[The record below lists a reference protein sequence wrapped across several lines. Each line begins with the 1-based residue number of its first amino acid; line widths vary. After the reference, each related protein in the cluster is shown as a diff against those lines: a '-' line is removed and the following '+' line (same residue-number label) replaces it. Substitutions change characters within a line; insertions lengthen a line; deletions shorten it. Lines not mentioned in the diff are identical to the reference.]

1 MNESLNGAKPISALR
16 FITCG
21 SVDDGKSTL
30 VGRLLFDCGAVPRD
44 QLDQLRRDSAAAGDS
59 AASVDYSLLFDG
71 LEAEREQGIT
81 IDVAHRYFS
90 TPRRRY
96 IVADTPGHEQYTR
109 NMVTA
114 ASTADLAVILVDATR
129 GLLSQTR
136 RHSFIVSLLRIRSAV
151 FAITKMDCVAYSA
164 AVFNEIA
171 AQCRTLAA
179 DVGLAS
185 SEIIPVSG
193 RVGDNVVHA
202 GLNMPWYL
210 GPTLFDVLETC
221 PATFWEKS
229 TEPLRIP
236 VQYVARA
243 ADGFRGYCGTIASGS
258 VRQGDTVCIQPS
270 GQLATVSR
278 LVGYEADC
286 HSAQSAQAVMIEF
299 AQHIDVSRGDLICA
313 ADSPA
318 PSGSQFD
325 ATLVWMSQS
334 PLLSGR
340 EYELKI
346 ASRTAIATVTR
357 IKYKFDPASL
367 AHIAAE
373 TLAINDIA
381 SAELHLDRPIAFDPY
396 ERNRD
401 TGAFILVD
409 RVSFDTVAAGM
420 INFALRRSSNLRWQ
434 KLEID
439 KAAHAKIKQQQP
451 CLIWLTGLSG
461 AGKSTIANLLE
472 KRLYADGR
480 HTYILD
486 GDNVRHGLNKDLG
499 FTEADRVENVRR
511 VAEVSKLMVDAG
523 LIVITAFIS
532 PFRSERRFA
541 RELFAAHEFVEIYV
555 DVPLAIAEARDPK
568 GLYRKAR
575 SGVLPN
581 FTGIDS
587 AYEPPEHPD
596 LRIDTSVVS
605 AEEAVNQI
613 IAFLGDRI
621 AENRA

>member
-1 MNESLNGAKPISALR
+1 MDAAPVNTVR

-44 QLDQLRRDSAAAGDS
+44 QLEQLRRDSAESGDH

-81 IDVAHRYFS
+81 IDVAYRYFS
-90 TPRRRY
+90 TANRRF

-114 ASTADLAVILVDATR
+114 ASTADLAVILIDATR
-129 GLLSQTR
+129 GLLTQTR
-136 RHSFIVSLLRIRSAV
+136 RHSFIVSLLRMRSAV
-151 FAITKMDCVAYSA
+151 FAITKMDRAGYGES
-164 AVFNEIA
+164 VFNEIA
-171 AQCRTLAA
+171 AQCKTLASA
-179 DVGLAS
+179 LGLTS
-185 SEIIPVSG
+185 IYIIPVSG
-193 RVGDNVVHA
+193 SAGDNVVHA
-202 GLNMPWYL
+202 GSNMPWYS
-210 GPTLFDVLETC
+210 GPTLFDVLDTC
-221 PATFWEKS
+221 FVSAQEKS
-229 TEPLRIP
+229 LEPLRIP
-236 VQYVARA
+236 VQSVVRA
-243 ADGFRGYCGTIASGS
+243 PNGFRGYCGTIASGC
-258 VRQGDTVCIQPS
+258 VQPGTVVCVQPS
-270 GQLATVSR
+270 GQMATVSR
-278 LVGYEADC
+278 IVSYDGDRL
-286 HSAQSAQAVMIEF
+286 SAQAEHAVMIEF

-318 PSGSQFD
+318 SLGTQFD

-334 PLLSGR
+334 PLLRGR

-346 ASRTAIATVTR
+346 AMRAVVATVTR
-357 IKYKFDPASL
+357 IKHKFDPVSL
-367 AHIAAE
+367 AHIATD

-381 SAELHLDRPIAFDPY
+381 SVELHLDRPIAFDPY
-396 ERNRD
+396 EHNRD

-409 RVSFDTVAAGM
+409 RVSCDTVAAGM
-420 INFALRRSSNLRWQ
+420 INFSLRRSSNLRWQ
-434 KLEID
+434 MLEID
-439 KAAHAKIKQQQP
+439 KKAHAKIKHQRP
-451 CLIWLTGLSG
+451 CLLWLTGLSG

-480 HTYILD
+480 HTYVLD

-499 FTEADRVENVRR
+499 FTAVDRIENVRR
-511 VAEVSKLMVDAG
+511 VAEVAKLMVDAG

-532 PFRSERRFA
+532 PFQSERRFA
-541 RELFAAHEFVEIYV
+541 RELFAAHEFVEIHI
-555 DVPLAIAEARDPK
+555 DVPLAIAEQRDPK

-575 SGVLPN
+575 SGALPN

-587 AYEPPEHPD
+587 DYEAPQNPD

-605 AEEAVNQI
+605 AEDAVDKI
-613 IAFLGDRI
+613 ITFIGNRI
-621 AENRA
+621 ASDA